1 MKTLAKRGL
10 GCVAFLFFTLTLP
23 LSVSAQSYVQHCK
36 ATTVCVDGPPRVCQ
50 NGQVCWYMAVGP
62 IGVRAIY
69 LKPEPS
75 SLASLAYERDPY
87 DLQNDGKMDCW
98 RGITNNPN
106 ESSGFPFRDNGWETH
121 NGSDITSGTSNYGR
135 GAPIR
140 SLGTG
145 EVTVAHDSDTSANGV
160 YIRVRQADGVEMTYI
175 HLLDLKKAD
184 GTYLQVG
191 DTVEVGE
198 QMGRMNCTGNCGG
211 APGQAGHKLISKTH
225 VHVQAR
231 RIADGVLV
239 DPIDLYGGDNCSLSG
254 GSTGGGTGGGSGPG
268 GGGTCTGT
276 ICNEEP

>member
-1 MKTLAKRGL
+1 M
-10 GCVAFLFFTLTLP
+10 F
-23 LSVSAQSYVQHCK
+23 HHH
-36 ATTVCVDGPPRVCQ
+36 
-50 NGQVCWYMAVGP
+50 N
-62 IGVRAIY
+62 
-69 LKPEPS
+69 
-75 SLASLAYERDPY
+75 AYKY
-87 DLQNDGKMDCW
+87 
-98 RGITNNPN
+98 
-106 ESSGFPFRDNGWETH
+106 
-121 NGSDITSGTSNYGR
+121 
-135 GAPIR
+135 
-140 SLGTG
+140 
-145 EVTVAHDSDTSANGV
+145 
-160 YIRVRQADGVEMTYI
+160 